1 MLQPFEPFRPEFID
15 RLRRLN
21 KKFLVTQTYRTGA
34 QSPIEKIPLLL
45 SDYEQL
51 SRARTHCEAVKP
63 HDRYAA
69 IIHMDIPQ
77 HLNKLHA
84 ILSPNSGYHLYFAAI
99 KSRTELERQLDRD
112 YRVHMRRWIDE
123 HTTWRIKKD
132 AVITPALQLIFGVLY
147 IELKHVGQTV
157 RIKFEELEKA

>member
-1 MLQPFEPFRPEFID
+1 MLQPFEPFRAEFID

-21 KKFLVTQTYRTGA
+21 KKFLVSQTYAPGA
-34 QSPIEKIPLLL
+34 DMATDKIPLLL

-51 SRARTHCEAVKP
+51 SRAKTHCEAVKP
-63 HDRYAA
+63 NDRFAA
-69 IIHMDIPQ
+69 IIHMDIAE
-77 HLNKLHA
+77 HVHKLREM
-84 ILSPNSGYHLYFAAI
+84 LSPGSAYHLYFAAI
-99 KSRTELERQLDRD
+99 RSRTQLERQLDRD
-112 YRVHMRRWIDE
+112 YRTHIRRWIDE

-147 IELKHVGQTV
+147 IELKHAGQTV